1 MGIFS
6 VIRKPSNVILQDKLV
21 HFGSKRQNNGY
32 QIKIN
37 LT

>member
-21 HFGSKRQNNGY
+21 HFGSKRQTMDI
-32 QIKIN
+32 QLKLI
-37 LT
+37 